1 MRTASNKQTAR
12 RSWRRPAL
20 IGVGALAG
28 AGLMANAF
36 LPLGQDA
43 VAQTERS
50 QAKLTKAFFG
60 PNSPTSF
67 SGLVEKVRPAVV
79 SIVVKNG
86 RTKKPRMGN
95 PFRNNPDSDEFFEWF
110 KRYFGERGGSARP
123 GAPERRNRP
132 VRAQG
137 SGFIISG
144 DGYVV
149 TNHHV
154 VADSNEIALILDSGK
169 KYVAKL
175 IGSDKRTDI
184 ALLKIDT
191 KERLPHI
198 KLSEK
203 GAKVG
208 DWVLAVGN
216 PFGLGGTVTAGII
229 SAQNRAIGSGPHD
242 FLQIDAAVNRGN
254 SGGPAVNLEGEVV
267 GVNTAIYSPTGGNV
281 GIAFAIPAKL
291 VAEIVDEL
299 KRTGT
304 VSRGFLGV
312 RIQPVSE
319 DIASSLG
326 LDKPRGA
333 MIADVT
339 AGGPSDGTD
348 LKVGDVIVK
357 VNGESIS
364 DVRDLQRKIA
374 ALPPKAPADITVFR
388 GGNEVMAKVTLGS
401 FNEATKVATKAPEKG
416 PGAKVERMDALGLS
430 LAPADQYSDGA
441 AGVVITRIDPSGLAA
456 EKGLSRGDIILQ
468 IDSQTVSSPEDVMTR
483 IKSARTSGKK
493 AVLLQVKKR
502 DRTIFIGLPIEKV

>member
-1 MRTASNKQTAR
+1 MRTASNEQTSR
-12 RSWRRPAL
+12 RSWQRPAL

-28 AGLMANAF
+28 AGLLANAF
-36 LPLGQDA
+36 LPLGKDA
-43 VAQTERS
+43 VAQTEPA
-50 QAKLTKAFFG
+50 QAKLTKAYFG

-67 SGLVEKVRPAVV
+67 SVLVEKVRPAVV

-86 RTKKPRMGN
+86 RTNKPRLGN
-95 PFRNNPDSDEFFEWF
+95 PFRNNPNSDEFFEWF
-110 KRYFGERGGSARP
+110 KRYFGERGAERP
-123 GAPERRNRP
+123 GVPERRNRP

-137 SGFIISG
+137 SGFIISA
-144 DGYVV
+144 DGFVV

-154 VADSNEIALILDSGK
+154 VANTREISLILDNGK
-169 KYVAKL
+169 KYFAKL

-184 ALLKIDT
+184 ALLKIDAG
-191 KERLPHI
+191 ERFPHI

-203 GAKVG
+203 RAKVG

-254 SGGPAVNLEGEVV
+254 SGGPAVNLEGEVI

-281 GIAFAIPAKL
+281 GIAFAIPASL

-339 AGGPSDGTD
+339 EGGPSDGTD
-348 LKVGDVIVK
+348 LRVGDVIVK
-357 VNGESIS
+357 VNGADIS

-374 ALPPKAPADITVFR
+374 ALQPKSPADITVFR
-388 GGNEVMAKVTLGS
+388 GGKEMLAKVTLGS
-401 FNEATKVATKAPEKG
+401 FNEGTQVAAARPDKTPE
-416 PGAKVERMDALGLS
+416 PKVERMDSLGLS
-430 LAPADQYSDGA
+430 LAPADKFADGE

-456 EKGLSRGDIILQ
+456 EKGLARGDIILQ
-468 IDSQTVSSPEDVMTR
+468 VDSQDVSSPDDVMSR
-483 IKSARTSGKK
+483 IKSARSSGKK